1 LTENYWF
8 KDVFLLWGSTV
19 LSGIKARENIERKK
33 DGAREIQFAFVALC
47 GKSAFGFIFGYDFGD
62 LI

>member
-1 LTENYWF
+1 LSENWF
-8 KDVFLLWGSTV
+8 TGVFLLWETV
-19 LSGIKARENIERKK
+19 LSGIKAREDTERKK
-33 DGAREIQFAFVALC
+33 DGGREIQFTFVELC